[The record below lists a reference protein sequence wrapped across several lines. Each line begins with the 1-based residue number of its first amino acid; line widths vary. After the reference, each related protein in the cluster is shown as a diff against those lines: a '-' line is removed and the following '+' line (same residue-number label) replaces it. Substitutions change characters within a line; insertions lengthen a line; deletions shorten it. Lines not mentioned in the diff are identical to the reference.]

1 MKGYYHVSSHG
12 LERNDIFRSRENFIA
27 GMNDI
32 AISVLGF
39 DISMLCFCLMS
50 NHFHFV
56 LYGSE
61 SECGRFANEYKR
73 RCAMRMRL
81 HSGEFKGLKDVE
93 IHISHVDSLEYL
105 ENVIAYVLRNPLA
118 AGILMMPYHYPW
130 SSVSLYFNER
140 NRVNGTRLNDM
151 SVRKRFR
158 VLKSRMDVP
167 DKYIVDEHG
176 MILPSCYV
184 DAELV
189 EKIYRHPARL
199 MMSLS
204 RKIENEIEIKLG
216 IAGNVSM
223 TDQEIMTQLSELL
236 RAEFHKD
243 SLAQLSMEERIR
255 LCLMLKRNFKAG
267 VKQIARIT
275 RIDPEVVA
283 KVI

>member
-1 MKGYYHVSSHG
+1 
-12 LERNDIFRSRENFIA
+12 
-27 GMNDI
+27 
-32 AISVLGF
+32 
-39 DISMLCFCLMS
+39 
-50 NHFHFV
+50 
-56 LYGSE
+56 
-61 SECGRFANEYKR
+61 
-73 RCAMRMRL
+73 MRMRL

-93 IHISHVDSLEYL
+93 IQISHVDSLEYL

-167 DKYIVDEHG
+167 DKYVVDEHG

>member
-1 MKGYYHVSSHG
+1 MKGYFHVSSHG
-12 LERNDIFRSRENFIA
+12 LERNDIFRSREDFIA

-32 AISVLGF
+32 AICVLGF
-39 DISMLCFCLMS
+39 DISILCFCLMS

-56 LYGSE
+56 IYGSE
-61 SECGRFANEYKR
+61 RECGRFAHEYKR

-93 IHISHVDSLEYL
+93 IQISHVDTLEYL

-118 AGILMMPYHYPW
+118 AGIHMMPYHFPW
-130 SSVSLYFNER
+130 SSVSLYFNEKSR
-140 NRVNGTRLNDM
+140 ATGARLNDM

-158 VLKSRMDVP
+158 VLKSRIAVP
-167 DKYIVDEHG
+167 DKYVVDEHG
-176 MILPSCYV
+176 MIQPSCYV

-189 EKIYRHPARL
+189 EKIFRHPARL

-204 RKIENEIEIKLG
+204 RKIENEVEIKLG
-216 IAGNVSM
+216 IADNVSM
-223 TDQEIMTQLSELL
+223 TDQEIMTQLRDLIRSEF
-236 RAEFHKD
+236 RKD
-243 SLAQLSMEERIR
+243 SLSQLTMEERIR

-283 KVI
+283 KVV